1 MSTRIATLKQRA
13 CQLGMTSS
21 AVGVTEALAGGD
33 GIADQLLEL
42 LDVGEA
48 ATIVAGPEHG
58 GADAHLEDAAGA
70 GHERDLGD
78 LRLERRQQLLGHPGR
93 PQQPAALRAVLDLDA
108 RTRLHGH
115 DPAYRGPR
123 IDERG
128 RDGPPPLS
136 AARGGSPWR

>member
-48 ATIVAGPEHG
+48 ATIVAGPEHR
-58 GADAHLEDAAGA
+58 GARAHPEATAAAGPHA
-70 GHERDLGD
+70 APGGLPPRPRAQVLGP
-78 LRLERRQQLLGHPGR
+78 LRR
-93 PQQPAALRAVLDLDA
+93 PQHSTANRS
-108 RTRLHGH
+108 R
-115 DPAYRGPR
+115 PR
-123 IDERG
+123 
-128 RDGPPPLS
+128 
-136 AARGGSPWR
+136 

>member
-48 ATIVAGPEHG
+48 ATIVAGPEHR
-58 GADAHLEDAAGA
+58 GAAAHLEGAARRR
-70 GHERDLGD
+70 HPRDLPA
-78 LRLERRQQLLGHPGR
+78 LPPSPPPR
-93 PQQPAALRAVLDLDA
+93 PPA
-108 RTRLHGH
+108 
-115 DPAYRGPR
+115 PP
-123 IDERG
+123 
-128 RDGPPPLS
+128 GPPPRPAGAS
-136 AARGGSPWR
+136 AWS

>member
-1 MSTRIATLKQRA
+1 
-13 CQLGMTSS
+13 S
-21 AVGVTEALAGGD
+21 AVAVPEALARSHRV
-33 GIADQLLEL
+33 ADELLEL
-42 LDVGEA
+42 LDVRKA
-48 ATIVAGPEHG
+48 SALPARPERLVI
-58 GADAHLEDAAGA
+58 DAHLEDATRARD
-70 GHERDLGD
+70 ERHLSE
-78 LRLERRQQLLGHPGR
+78 LRLERRQQLLRHPGR